1 MPRHNGRQS
10 MLIEARDQMGDG
22 IAGAAA
28 SSLGR
33 SAIAL
38 PGSHSKERF
47 GTGNMAG
54 RFSL

>member
-1 MPRHNGRQS
+1 

-33 SAIAL
+33 RAIAL